1 MKTDSCALFGV
12 QSGIP
17 LIGLGVLMIL
27 FALVPLVMPGLLPLP
42 FPIELVFIGFG
53 IFLIWLGFTH

>member
-1 MKTDSCALFGV
+1 MKTDSCVLFGV

-17 LIGLGVLMIL
+17 PIGLGVLMIL
-27 FALVPLVMPGLLPLP
+27 FAFVPLVMPGLLPLP